1 MSDPE
6 VRAAGALMNLEDGHP
21 GYDERLGYPRAGVAA
36 RCGARRC
43 LPRSWLAA
51 SSGKAPRLNGG
62 ESERSGASGDTAS
75 MKAELAEKCCR
86 GQKGGDS
93 EQPAV

>member
-1 MSDPE
+1 
-6 VRAAGALMNLEDGHP
+6 MNLNDGHL

-43 LPRSWLAA
+43 LARSWLAA
-51 SSGKAPRLNGG
+51 SGGKISRLNGG
-62 ESERSGASGDTAS
+62 HSERTGASAQRGEHEA
-75 MKAELAEKCCR
+75 ALAEKR
-86 GQKGGDS
+86 HRAREDGDT